1 MNTPL
6 EFWFDISVKLALEF
20 WFLPYKILGS
30 APD

>member
-6 EFWFDISVKLALEF
+6 EFWFDVSVKLVLEF

-30 APD
+30 TSN